1 VPDVV
6 DCIVVGAGVVGLA
19 VAARLAAQG
28 AEVVVLERHGLIGS
42 ETSSRNSEVIHAGIY
57 YSTGSLKAQ
66 LCVRGKQLLYEHCEQ
81 HAVPF
86 KRCGKVIVATSEAQ
100 RPVVDGYIE
109 QAQRNGVTD
118 LKWID
123 QGQLNELEPEVLGV
137 GAAFSP
143 STGIIDSHA
152 YMLSLQGILE
162 ANGGFVALNSPVTGI
177 EAGPMPIVHTPEMSL
192 SARWVINAGGL
203 NAPELAA
210 DVPGAPQPHYAIG
223 HYYTYSGAQPFG
235 RLVYPTAQDGGL
247 GVHVTLD
254 LGGQVKFGPDVRW
267 IDSVDYTFDDSR
279 RPEFVE
285 AIKAYYPAL
294 DEERLQPGY
303 TGIRPK
309 IAPAGIPADFVIHT
323 PAEHGVAGRINL
335 LGIESPGLTSSLAIA
350 EIVSQVAGYSAGKVG
365 NLG

>member
-1 VPDVV
+1 MPDVV

-81 HAVPF
+81 YAVPF

-109 QAQRNGVTD
+109 QAQRNGVAD

-123 QGQLNELEPEVLGV
+123 QGHLNELEPEVLGV

-162 ANGGFVALNSPVTGI
+162 SNGGFVALNSPVTGI
-177 EAGPMPIVHTPEMSL
+177 EAGAMPIVHTPEMSL

-350 EIVSQVAGYSAGKVG
+350 EVVSQVAGYSAGKVG